1 MVQPKGL
8 MGNEL
13 KSDMIGGDGSMGL
26 RGQGSTQ
33 IPPELAGNEIVQR
46 LLAENQDLRDAI
58 RQSNQALRD
67 RYEEMLS
74 FRLKNRQERQ
84 FLMEKFREAR
94 ELVERL
100 SRENHL
106 LQGQLNRHLL
116 QNQNHT
122 LSQNPSPSPQSSRQ
136 ESLDSSS
143 EEGVLE
149 AGVKAARERQ
159 PESPPQSMA
168 LSSASSSVC
177 SQGTVTQSLF
187 DSLSSEPE
195 QPDCGEAERV
205 RSQPSEGA
213 NAFLKLLKAH
223 KEELEESLRELRR
236 RNQLLEK
243 EKEELLS
250 ANVQL
255 QSELTQIKDSR
266 EPEGGS
272 EEPQGTVTQER
283 LQRAN
288 SADETGSELR
298 RKVAQ
303 LSEQISITDARKEQL
318 ETELHAKIEALKM
331 AEARL
336 EHSET
341 LRKQRDRDL
350 QLEREQSLQLSK
362 DSESVKAQVTS
373 LLAEL
378 QESQSCLEKSEQE
391 KDMMED
397 KLRRTSEALQSLERE
412 TEQMKKQHSVAT
424 DQLRLQTQS
433 LESALKTERHIVTE
447 EKRKLAQLQHAYTQ
461 LFQDYDMRLKNE
473 TAAKQRGAELED
485 LAAQLQEAE
494 RALAMKQDLID
505 KLKEQVEQQRGALE
519 TVPVLTAQ
527 AEIYKADFLAERE
540 AREKLHEQKE
550 ALQEQLAQL
559 QVDRERLLA
568 EGTAR
573 ARMEEMQQRH
583 LDYHHQLPQQRPL
596 LPPQPGFPG
605 ATVPFSPAQD
615 LSLRRRSMTDEL
627 PDFCCPKCQ
636 YQAPD
641 MDTLQIHVMD
651 CIQ

>member
-1 MVQPKGL
+1 ETMVQPKGL

-136 ESLDSSS
+136 VPSPEESLDSSS

-159 PESPPQSMA
+159 PESPPQSM
-168 LSSASSSVC
+168 
-177 SQGTVTQSLF
+177 
-187 DSLSSEPE
+187 
-195 QPDCGEAERV
+195 
-205 RSQPSEGA
+205 PSEGA

-288 SADETGSELR
+288 